1 MRIYGLTTSGLAV
14 CRNVRNADEPKFKIL
29 SYLYKVNRA
38 ELRRIADYIGVSP
51 AETSRIIRRDLKN
64 LVAEE

>member
-1 MRIYGLTTSGLAV
+1 MRILGLTQSGLQVA
-14 CRNVRNADEPKFKIL
+14 RNIRNPDVPKFQIL